1 MEILGADRDS
11 QEATSNVSLRVRGKV
26 GTSVT
31 EVTVEAMDLDKITQ
45 RQNKKKV
52 NNNTLGNALFE
63 R

>member
-11 QEATSNVSLRVRGKV
+11 QEATGNVSLRVTGKV

-52 NNNTLGNALFE
+52 NNDTLGNALFE